1 MIVAEGL
8 SWARDTGGL
17 AHEPELQER
26 LDAVLA
32 EPAVTIKGFVIE
44 SDEGGASSAASSS
57 YSLAVRSRY
66 S

>member
-1 MIVAEGL
+1 
-8 SWARDTGGL
+8 
-17 AHEPELQER
+17 
-26 LDAVLA
+26 VLA

-57 YSLAVRSRY
+57 YSLAVRST